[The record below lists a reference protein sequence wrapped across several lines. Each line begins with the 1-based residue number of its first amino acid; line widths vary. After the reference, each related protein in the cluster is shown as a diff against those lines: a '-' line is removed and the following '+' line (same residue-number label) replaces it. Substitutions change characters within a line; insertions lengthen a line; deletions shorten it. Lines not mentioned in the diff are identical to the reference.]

1 MRLVPNHELSAPAM
15 NRILLTLTACALA
28 AGCAAPPPAVPS
40 APPPA
45 ASAEAPDI
53 TLLAPADGA
62 VVPLLSEGQKA
73 FFDLPEAER
82 RERFRDPAWRH
93 GLEQLGHRPQAVR
106 LRWSWTRNSDPPG
119 NYRVALERRG
129 LGDLDEFEP
138 AGEFVAAVPW
148 LEIPNLESG
157 RTYRWTV
164 SGENR
169 GVASGTFSTEAR
181 APRLLDVP
189 GIPNA
194 RDLGGWTGR
203 DGRRVRQGV
212 FFRTAG
218 LNDNASDLW
227 YTREEL
233 EAADTNG
240 ALAAAAAALDREE
253 GRIRALEESL
263 AAAAT
268 VPAAPAGG
276 WTFFRVA
283 ETNFDDAAVAALRE
297 VPATFLGAAAET
309 LPEDGTIGAPGQA
322 AGPAVLLLPLDAEAD
337 GHALVTCGADWW
349 WTLRVNGDLLVDR
362 LATDGPGNE
371 RWPVAAGNHSF
382 LVPVRKGRN
391 LLAAV
396 VRTGTAGWRWCF
408 DAAPAAATPADA
420 FADARRFVESRRK
433 ALWRVRKGF
442 APGAS
447 RVTAATRELLI
458 GRFGV
463 RTDVDLRSDGECRGM
478 EGSPLG
484 PEVRWAHVSSA
495 AYGDLQLDWGR
506 DAFRR
511 VFEVFLDPDAAGID
525 FHCIAGQDRT
535 GAVSFVVLALLGVS
549 EEDLARDWE
558 ATALWNPFD
567 HFNHEARYDKL
578 VRGFDRWPGETINER
593 VEAYVLSLGFSA
605 ADLDAFR
612 ERLLEPPLPRCHE
625 GCK

>member
-1 MRLVPNHELSAPAM
+1 MSRFLPTLALLV
-15 NRILLTLTACALA
+15 LA
-28 AGCAAPPPAVPS
+28 AGCAAPPSASTAAATAAV
-40 APPPA
+40 
-45 ASAEAPDI
+45 EAPAI
-53 TLLAPADGA
+53 TILAPAEGA
-62 VVPLLSEGQKA
+62 VVPLLSDGQKA

-93 GLEQLGHRPQAVR
+93 GLEQLGHRPRPVL
-106 LRWSWTRNSDPPG
+106 LRWSWTKNSDPPG
-119 NYRVALERRG
+119 NYHVALERRG
-129 LGDLDEFEP
+129 LGDLDGFEP

-240 ALAAAAAALDREE
+240 VLAAAAAALDREE
-253 GRIRALEESL
+253 EQIRALEESL
-263 AAAAT
+263 GAT
-268 VPAAPAGG
+268 GVVRAVPAGG

-283 ETNFDDAAVAALRE
+283 ETNFDDAAVAALSE

-309 LPEDGTIGAPGQA
+309 LPEDGAIGAPGDA
-322 AGPAVLLLPLDAEAD
+322 AGPAVLLLPLAAEAD
-337 GHALVTCGADWW
+337 GHALVSCGADWW
-349 WTLRVNGDLLVDR
+349 WSLRVNGDLLVDR
-362 LATDGPGNE
+362 LPYAIGNE
-371 RWPVAAGNHSF
+371 RWPVAPANHPL

-391 LLAAV
+391 LLAVV
-396 VRTGTAGWRWCF
+396 VRTGTAGWRWRF

-420 FADARRFVESRRK
+420 LADARRLVDARRN

-458 GRFGV
+458 GRFGI
-463 RTDVDLRSDGECRGM
+463 RTDTDLRRDDECRGM

-484 PEVRWAHVSSA
+484 PEVRWAHISSA
-495 AYGDLQLDWGR
+495 QYGDMQLDWGR

-511 VFEVFLDPDAAGID
+511 VFEVFLDPASAGID

-535 GAVSFVVLALLGVS
+535 GAVSFIVLALLGVS
-549 EEDLARDWE
+549 EEDLARDWA
-558 ATALWNPFD
+558 ATAFWNPNGG
-567 HFNHEARYDKL
+567 FNHEARYDKL

-593 VEAYVLSLGFSA
+593 VEAYVLSLGFSE

>member
-1 MRLVPNHELSAPAM
+1 MKRLLPVLS
-15 NRILLTLTACALA
+15 ILVLA
-28 AGCAAPPPAVPS
+28 AGCAAPPPAT
-40 APPPA
+40 PA
-45 ASAEAPDI
+45 AAAAAAEAPSI
-53 TLLAPADGA
+53 TILAPSEGA
-62 VVPLLSEGQKA
+62 VVPLLSDGQKA

-93 GLEQLGHRPQAVR
+93 GLEQLGHRPRPVL
-106 LRWSWTRNSDPPG
+106 LRWSWTKNSDPPG
-119 NYRVALERRG
+119 NYHVALERRG
-129 LGDLDEFEP
+129 LGDLDDFEP

-240 ALAAAAAALDREE
+240 VRAAAAAALDREE
-253 GRIRALEESL
+253 KQIRALEESL
-263 AAAAT
+263 GATGT

-297 VPATFLGAAAET
+297 IPATFLGAAAEA
-309 LPEDGTIGAPGQA
+309 LPEDGAIAEPGQA
-322 AGPAVLLLPLDAEAD
+322 AGPAVLLLALDAEAD
-337 GHALVTCGADWW
+337 GHALVSCGADWW
-349 WTLRVNGDLLVDR
+349 WSLRVNGDLLVDR
-362 LATDGPGNE
+362 LPYAIGNE
-371 RWPVAAGNHSF
+371 RWPVAPANHPL

-396 VRTGTAGWRWCF
+396 VRTGTAGWRWRF

-420 FADARRFVESRRK
+420 LADARRLVETRRK
-433 ALWRVRKGF
+433 DLWRVRKGF

-458 GRFGV
+458 GRFGI

-495 AYGDLQLDWGR
+495 QYGDMQLDWGR

-535 GAVSFVVLALLGVS
+535 GAVSFIVLALLGVS

-558 ATALWNPFD
+558 ATALWNPYD

>member
-1 MRLVPNHELSAPAM
+1 MKRLLPVLS
-15 NRILLTLTACALA
+15 ILVLA
-28 AGCAAPPPAVPS
+28 AGCAAPPPA
-40 APPPA
+40 APA
-45 ASAEAPDI
+45 AAAAAPSI
-53 TLLAPADGA
+53 TILAPAEGA
-62 VVPLLSEGQKA
+62 VVPLLSDGQKA

-93 GLEQLGHRPQAVR
+93 GLEQLGHRPRPVL
-106 LRWSWTRNSDPPG
+106 LRWSWTKNSDPPG
-119 NYRVALERRG
+119 NYHVALERRG
-129 LGDLDEFEP
+129 LGDLDDFEP

-240 ALAAAAAALDREE
+240 VRAAAAAALDREE
-253 GRIRALEESL
+253 KQIRALEESL
-263 AAAAT
+263 GATGT

-297 VPATFLGAAAET
+297 IPATFLGAAAEA
-309 LPEDGTIGAPGQA
+309 LPEDGAIAEPGQA
-322 AGPAVLLLPLDAEAD
+322 AGPAVLLLALDAEAD
-337 GHALVTCGADWW
+337 GHALVSCGADWW
-349 WTLRVNGDLLVDR
+349 WSLRVNGDLLVDR
-362 LATDGPGNE
+362 LPYAIGNE
-371 RWPVAAGNHSF
+371 RWPVAPANHPL

-408 DAAPAAATPADA
+408 DAAPATTPADA
-420 FADARRFVESRRK
+420 LADARRLVETRRK
-433 ALWRVRKGF
+433 DLWRVRKGF

-463 RTDVDLRSDGECRGM
+463 RTDVDLRTDGECRGM

-495 AYGDLQLDWGR
+495 QYGNMQLDWGR

-535 GAVSFVVLALLGVS
+535 GAVSFIVLALLGVS

-558 ATALWNPFD
+558 ATALWNPYD

-605 ADLDAFR
+605 ADLGAFR

>member
-1 MRLVPNHELSAPAM
+1 MSRFLPTLALLV
-15 NRILLTLTACALA
+15 LA
-28 AGCAAPPPAVPS
+28 AGCAAPPSASTAAATEAAETPS
-40 APPPA
+40 
-45 ASAEAPDI
+45 I
-53 TLLAPADGA
+53 TILAPAEGA
-62 VVPLLSEGQKA
+62 VVTLLSDGQKA

-93 GLEQLGHRPQAVR
+93 GLEQLGHRPRPVL
-106 LRWSWTRNSDPPG
+106 LRWSWTKNSDPPG
-119 NYRVALERRG
+119 NYHVALERRG
-129 LGDLDEFEP
+129 LGDLDDFEP

-240 ALAAAAAALDREE
+240 VRAAAAAALDREE

-263 AAAAT
+263 AAVAP
-268 VPAAPAGG
+268 VRAAPAGG

-297 VPATFLGAAAET
+297 IPATFLGAAAEA
-309 LPEDGTIGAPGQA
+309 LPEDGAIAEPGQA
-322 AGPAVLLLPLDAEAD
+322 AGPAVLLLALDAEAD
-337 GHALVTCGADWW
+337 GHALVSCGADWW
-349 WTLRVNGDLLVDR
+349 WSLRVNGDLLVDR
-362 LATDGPGNE
+362 LPYAIGNE
-371 RWPVAAGNHSF
+371 RWPVAPANHPL

-396 VRTGTAGWRWCF
+396 VRTGTAGWCWRF

-420 FADARRFVESRRK
+420 LADARRLVETRRK
-433 ALWRVRKGF
+433 DLWRVRKGF

-463 RTDVDLRSDGECRGM
+463 RTDVDLRTDGECRGM

-484 PEVRWAHVSSA
+484 PEVRWAHISSA
-495 AYGDLQLDWGR
+495 QYGDMQLDWGR

-535 GAVSFVVLALLGVS
+535 GAVSFIVLALLGVS

-558 ATALWNPFD
+558 ATALWNPYD
-567 HFNHEARYDKL
+567 HFNHAARYDRL
-578 VRGFDRWPGETINER
+578 VRGFDRWPGGTINER

-605 ADLDAFR
+605 ADLGAFR

>member
-1 MRLVPNHELSAPAM
+1 MKRLLPVLS
-15 NRILLTLTACALA
+15 LLVLA
-28 AGCAAPPPAVPS
+28 AGCAAPPPA
-40 APPPA
+40 APA
-45 ASAEAPDI
+45 AAAEAPSI
-53 TLLAPADGA
+53 TILAPSEGA
-62 VVPLLSEGQKA
+62 VVPLLSDGQKA

-93 GLEQLGHRPQAVR
+93 GLEQLGHRPRPVL
-106 LRWSWTRNSDPPG
+106 LRWSWTKNSDPPG
-119 NYRVALERRG
+119 NYHVALERRG
-129 LGDLDEFEP
+129 LGDLDDFEP

-148 LEIPNLESG
+148 LEIPYLESG

-240 ALAAAAAALDREE
+240 VRAAAAAALDREQE
-253 GRIRALEESL
+253 QIRALEEL
-263 AAAAT
+263 LGATGT

-297 VPATFLGAAAET
+297 IPATFLGAAAEA
-309 LPEDGTIGAPGQA
+309 LPEDGAIAEPGQA
-322 AGPAVLLLPLDAEAD
+322 AGPAVLLLALDAEAD
-337 GHALVTCGADWW
+337 GHALVSCGADWW
-349 WTLRVNGDLLVDR
+349 WSLRVNGDLLVDR
-362 LATDGPGNE
+362 LPYAIGNE
-371 RWPVAAGNHSF
+371 RWPVAPANHPL

-396 VRTGTAGWRWCF
+396 VRTGTAGWRWRF

-420 FADARRFVESRRK
+420 LADARRLVETRRK

-458 GRFGV
+458 GRFGI

-495 AYGDLQLDWGR
+495 QYGDMQLDWGR

-535 GAVSFVVLALLGVS
+535 GAVSFIVLALLGVS

-558 ATALWNPFD
+558 ATALWNPYD
-567 HFNHEARYDKL
+567 HFNHAARYDRL
-578 VRGFDRWPGETINER
+578 VRGFDRWPGGTINER

-605 ADLDAFR
+605 ADLGAFR

>member
-1 MRLVPNHELSAPAM
+1 MKRLLPVLS
-15 NRILLTLTACALA
+15 LLVLA
-28 AGCAAPPPAVPS
+28 AGCAAPPPVA
-40 APPPA
+40 PA
-45 ASAEAPDI
+45 AAETPSI
-53 TLLAPADGA
+53 TILAPAEGA
-62 VVPLLSEGQKA
+62 VVPLLSDGQKA

-93 GLEQLGHRPQAVR
+93 GLEQLGHRPRPVL
-106 LRWSWTRNSDPPG
+106 LRWSWTKNSDPPG
-119 NYRVALERRG
+119 NYHVALERRG
-129 LGDLDEFEP
+129 LGDLDDFEP

-148 LEIPNLESG
+148 LEIPNLESV

-240 ALAAAAAALDREE
+240 VRAAAAAALDREE
-253 GRIRALEESL
+253 KQIRALEESL
-263 AAAAT
+263 GATGT

-297 VPATFLGAAAET
+297 IPATFLGAAAEA
-309 LPEDGTIGAPGQA
+309 LPEDGAIAEPGQA
-322 AGPAVLLLPLDAEAD
+322 AGPAVLLLALDAEAD
-337 GHALVTCGADWW
+337 GHALVSCGADWW
-349 WTLRVNGDLLVDR
+349 WSLRVNGDLLVDR
-362 LATDGPGNE
+362 LPYAIGNE
-371 RWPVAAGNHSF
+371 RWPVAPANHPL

-391 LLAAV
+391 LLAAI
-396 VRTGTAGWRWCF
+396 VRTGTAGWRWRF

-420 FADARRFVESRRK
+420 LADARRLVETRRK
-433 ALWRVRKGF
+433 DLWRVRKGF

-463 RTDVDLRSDGECRGM
+463 RTDVDLRTDGECRGM

-495 AYGDLQLDWGR
+495 QYGDMQLDWGR

-535 GAVSFVVLALLGVS
+535 GAVSFIVLALLGVS

-558 ATALWNPFD
+558 ATALWNPYD

-605 ADLDAFR
+605 ADLGAFR
-612 ERLLEPPLPRCHE
+612 ERLLEPRLPRCHE

>member
-1 MRLVPNHELSAPAM
+1 MK
-15 NRILLTLTACALA
+15 RILFAPVLLVLA
-28 AGCAAPPPAVPS
+28 AGCAT
-40 APPPA
+40 PPPA
-45 ASAEAPDI
+45 AAPDI
-53 TLLAPADGA
+53 TLLAPAEGA
-62 VVPLLSEGQKA
+62 VVPLLSDGQKA
-73 FFDLPEAER
+73 FFDLPAQKR

-93 GLEQLGHRPQAVR
+93 ALEQLGHRPRPVR

-119 NYRVALERRG
+119 NYRVALEKRG
-129 LGDLDEFEP
+129 LGDLDEFKP

-148 LEIPNLESG
+148 LDLSNLEVG

-164 SGENR
+164 SGAGR
-169 GVASGTFSTEAR
+169 SSAGGTFSTEAR

-212 FFRTAG
+212 LFRTAG
-218 LNDNASDLW
+218 LNDNAADLW

-240 ALAAAAAALDREE
+240 VFAAAAAALDREE
-253 GRIRALEESL
+253 ADIRARES
-263 AAAAT
+263 APDGI
-268 VPAAPAGG
+268 VPVRAAPAGG
-276 WTFFRVA
+276 WTLFRVA
-283 ETNFDDAAVAALRE
+283 EADFDGAAVAALRE
-297 VPATFLGAAAET
+297 VPAAFLGAAAEP
-309 LPEDGTIGAPGQA
+309 LPEDGAIGSPGQA

-337 GHALVTCGADWW
+337 GLALVTCGADWW
-349 WTLRVNGDLLVDR
+349 WSLRVNGELLVNR
-362 LATDGPGNE
+362 LPAEIGNE
-371 RWPVAAGNHSF
+371 RWPVAAGNHPL

-420 FADARRFVESRRK
+420 LAAARRLVETRRK

-447 RVTAATRELLI
+447 RVTDATRGLLL
-458 GRFGV
+458 GSFGI
-463 RTDVDLRSDGECRGM
+463 RTDVDLRTDGECRGM
-478 EGSPLG
+478 DGSPLG

-495 AYGDLQLDWGR
+495 QYGDLQLDWGR

-549 EEDLARDWE
+549 GEDLARDWE
-558 ATALWNPFD
+558 ATALWNPYD
-567 HFNHEARYDKL
+567 HFNHAGRYDKL
-578 VRGFDRWPGETINER
+578 VRGFDRWPGETVNER

-605 ADLDAFR
+605 ADLETFR

>member
-1 MRLVPNHELSAPAM
+1 MKRLLPVLS
-15 NRILLTLTACALA
+15 LLVLA
-28 AGCAAPPPAVPS
+28 AGCAAPPPA
-40 APPPA
+40 APA
-45 ASAEAPDI
+45 AAAEAPSI
-53 TLLAPADGA
+53 TILAPSEGA
-62 VVPLLSEGQKA
+62 VVPLLSDGQKA

-93 GLEQLGHRPQAVR
+93 GLEQLGHRPRPVL
-106 LRWSWTRNSDPPG
+106 LRWSWTKNSDPPG
-119 NYRVALERRG
+119 NYHVALERRG
-129 LGDLDEFEP
+129 LGDLDDFEP

-240 ALAAAAAALDREE
+240 VRAAAAAALDREQE
-253 GRIRALEESL
+253 QIRALEEL
-263 AAAAT
+263 LGATGT

-297 VPATFLGAAAET
+297 IPATFLGAAAEA
-309 LPEDGTIGAPGQA
+309 LPEDGAIAEPGQA
-322 AGPAVLLLPLDAEAD
+322 AGPAVLLLALDAEAD
-337 GHALVTCGADWW
+337 GHALVSCGADWW
-349 WTLRVNGDLLVDR
+349 WSLRVNGDLLVDR
-362 LATDGPGNE
+362 LPYAIGNE
-371 RWPVAAGNHSF
+371 RWPVAPANHPL

-396 VRTGTAGWRWCF
+396 VRTGTAGWRWRF

-420 FADARRFVESRRK
+420 LADARRLVETRRK
-433 ALWRVRKGF
+433 DLWRVRKGF

-458 GRFGV
+458 GRFGI

-495 AYGDLQLDWGR
+495 QYGDMQLDWGR

-535 GAVSFVVLALLGVS
+535 GAVSFIVLALLGVS

-558 ATALWNPFD
+558 ATALWNPYD
-567 HFNHEARYDKL
+567 HFNHAARYDRL
-578 VRGFDRWPGETINER
+578 VRGFDRWPGGTINER
-593 VEAYVLSLGFSA
+593 VEAYVL
-605 ADLDAFR
+605 
-612 ERLLEPPLPRCHE
+612 
-625 GCK
+625 

>member
-1 MRLVPNHELSAPAM
+1 MKRLLPVLS
-15 NRILLTLTACALA
+15 LLVLA
-28 AGCAAPPPAVPS
+28 AGCAAPPPVA
-40 APPPA
+40 PA
-45 ASAEAPDI
+45 AAETPSI
-53 TLLAPADGA
+53 TILAPAEGA
-62 VVPLLSEGQKA
+62 VVPLLSDGQKA

-93 GLEQLGHRPQAVR
+93 GLEQLGHRPRPVL
-106 LRWSWTRNSDPPG
+106 LRWSWTKNSDPPG
-119 NYRVALERRG
+119 NYHVALERRG
-129 LGDLDEFEP
+129 LGDLDDFEP

-240 ALAAAAAALDREE
+240 VRAAAAAALDREE
-253 GRIRALEESL
+253 KQIRALEESL
-263 AAAAT
+263 GATGT

-297 VPATFLGAAAET
+297 IPATFLGAAAEA
-309 LPEDGTIGAPGQA
+309 LPEDGAIAEPGQA
-322 AGPAVLLLPLDAEAD
+322 AGPAVLLLALDAEAD
-337 GHALVTCGADWW
+337 GHALVSCGADWW
-349 WTLRVNGDLLVDR
+349 WSLRVNGDLLVDR
-362 LATDGPGNE
+362 LPYAIGNE
-371 RWPVAAGNHSF
+371 RWPVAPANHPL

-391 LLAAV
+391 LLAAI
-396 VRTGTAGWRWCF
+396 VRTGTAGWRWRF

-420 FADARRFVESRRK
+420 LADARRLVETRRK
-433 ALWRVRKGF
+433 DLWRVRKGF

-463 RTDVDLRSDGECRGM
+463 RTDVDLRTDGECRGM

-495 AYGDLQLDWGR
+495 QYGDMQLDWGR

-535 GAVSFVVLALLGVS
+535 GAVSFIVLALLGVS

-558 ATALWNPFD
+558 ATALWNPYD

-605 ADLDAFR
+605 ADLGAFR
-612 ERLLEPPLPRCHE
+612 ERLLEPRLPRCHE

>member
-1 MRLVPNHELSAPAM
+1 MSRFLPTLALLV
-15 NRILLTLTACALA
+15 LA
-28 AGCAAPPPAVPS
+28 AGCAAPPS
-40 APPPA
+40 ASTA
-45 ASAEAPDI
+45 AATAAAEAPSI
-53 TLLAPADGA
+53 TILAPAEGA
-62 VVPLLSEGQKA
+62 VVPLLSDGQKA

-93 GLEQLGHRPQAVR
+93 GLEQLGHRPRPVL
-106 LRWSWTRNSDPPG
+106 LRWSWTKNSDPPG
-119 NYRVALERRG
+119 NYHVALERRG
-129 LGDLDEFEP
+129 LGGLDDFEP

-240 ALAAAAAALDREE
+240 VRAAAAAALDREE

-263 AAAAT
+263 GATGT

-297 VPATFLGAAAET
+297 IPATFLGAAAEA
-309 LPEDGTIGAPGQA
+309 LPEDGAIAEPGQA
-322 AGPAVLLLPLDAEAD
+322 AGPAVLLLALDAEAD
-337 GHALVTCGADWW
+337 GHALVSCGADWW
-349 WTLRVNGDLLVDR
+349 WSLRVNGDLLVDR
-362 LATDGPGNE
+362 LPYAIGNE
-371 RWPVAAGNHSF
+371 RWPVAPANHPL

-396 VRTGTAGWRWCF
+396 VRTGTAGWCWRF

-420 FADARRFVESRRK
+420 LADARRLVETRRK
-433 ALWRVRKGF
+433 DLWRVRKGF

-458 GRFGV
+458 GRFGI
-463 RTDVDLRSDGECRGM
+463 RTDIDLRTDGECRGM

-484 PEVRWAHVSSA
+484 PEVRWAHISSA
-495 AYGDLQLDWGR
+495 QYGDLQLDWGR

-535 GAVSFVVLALLGVS
+535 GAVSFIVLALLGVS

-558 ATALWNPFD
+558 ATALWNPYD
-567 HFNHEARYDKL
+567 HFNHAARYDRL
-578 VRGFDRWPGETINER
+578 VRGFDRWPGGTINER

-605 ADLDAFR
+605 ADLGAFR

>member
-1 MRLVPNHELSAPAM
+1 MKRLLPVLS
-15 NRILLTLTACALA
+15 LLVLA
-28 AGCAAPPPAVPS
+28 AGCAAPPPA
-40 APPPA
+40 APA
-45 ASAEAPDI
+45 AAAAAPSI
-53 TLLAPADGA
+53 TILAPSEGA
-62 VVPLLSEGQKA
+62 VVPLLSDGQKA

-93 GLEQLGHRPQAVR
+93 GLEQLGHRPRPVL
-106 LRWSWTRNSDPPG
+106 LRWSWTKNSDPPG
-119 NYRVALERRG
+119 NYHVALERRG
-129 LGDLDEFEP
+129 LGDLDDFEP

-169 GVASGTFSTEAR
+169 GIASGTFSTEAR

-240 ALAAAAAALDREE
+240 VRAAAAAALDREE
-253 GRIRALEESL
+253 KQIRALEESL
-263 AAAAT
+263 GATGT

-297 VPATFLGAAAET
+297 IPATFLGAAAEA
-309 LPEDGTIGAPGQA
+309 LPEDGAIAEPGQA
-322 AGPAVLLLPLDAEAD
+322 AGPAVLLLALDAEAD
-337 GHALVTCGADWW
+337 GHALVSCGADWW
-349 WTLRVNGDLLVDR
+349 WSLRVNGDLLVDR
-362 LATDGPGNE
+362 LPYAIGNE
-371 RWPVAAGNHSF
+371 RWPVAPANHPL

-396 VRTGTAGWRWCF
+396 VRTGTAGWRWRF

-420 FADARRFVESRRK
+420 LADARRLVETRRK
-433 ALWRVRKGF
+433 DLWRVRKGF

-463 RTDVDLRSDGECRGM
+463 RTDVDLRTDGECRGM

-495 AYGDLQLDWGR
+495 QYGDMQLDWGR

-535 GAVSFVVLALLGVS
+535 GAVSFIVLALLGVS

-558 ATALWNPFD
+558 ATALWNPYD
-567 HFNHEARYDKL
+567 HFNHAARYDRL

-605 ADLDAFR
+605 ADLGAFR
-612 ERLLEPPLPRCHE
+612 ERLLEPRLPRCHE

>member
-1 MRLVPNHELSAPAM
+1 MK
-15 NRILLTLTACALA
+15 RILLPLLLVFV
-28 AGCAAPPPAVPS
+28 AGCATSPVRNSSSADAVQAPG
-40 APPPA
+40 
-45 ASAEAPDI
+45 I
-53 TLLAPADGA
+53 IILAPAEGS
-62 VVPLLSEGQKA
+62 VEPLLSDGQKA
-73 FFDLPEAER
+73 FFDLSAEKR
-82 RERFRDPAWRH
+82 RKRFRDPAWRH
-93 GLEQLGHRPQAVR
+93 GLERLGHHPRPVR
-106 LRWSWTRNSDPPG
+106 LEWSWAPNADPPG

-129 LGDLDEFEP
+129 LGDLDDFEP
-138 AGEFVAAVPW
+138 AGEYRTAVPW
-148 LEIPNLESG
+148 LDLTNLEAG

-169 GVASGTFSTEAR
+169 GIASGTFSTEAR

-240 ALAAAAAALDREE
+240 VRAAAAAALDREE
-253 GRIRALEESL
+253 KQIRALEESL
-263 AAAAT
+263 GAT
-268 VPAAPAGG
+268 GTVRAAPAGG

-297 VPATFLGAAAET
+297 IPATFLGAAAEA
-309 LPEDGTIGAPGQA
+309 LPEDGAIAAPGQA
-322 AGPAVLLLPLDAEAD
+322 AGPAVLLLALDAEAD
-337 GHALVTCGADWW
+337 GHALVSCGADWW
-349 WTLRVNGDLLVDR
+349 WSLRVNGDLLVDR
-362 LATDGPGNE
+362 LPYAIGNE
-371 RWPVAAGNHSF
+371 RWPVAPANHPL

-420 FADARRFVESRRK
+420 LADTRRLVETRRK

-458 GRFGV
+458 GRFGI

-495 AYGDLQLDWGR
+495 QYGDMQLDWGR

-535 GAVSFVVLALLGVS
+535 GAVSFIVLALLGVS

-558 ATALWNPFD
+558 ATALWNPYD
-567 HFNHEARYDKL
+567 HFNHAARYDRL
-578 VRGFDRWPGETINER
+578 VRGFDRWPGGTINER

-605 ADLDAFR
+605 ADLGAFR

>member
-1 MRLVPNHELSAPAM
+1 MSRFLPTLALLV
-15 NRILLTLTACALA
+15 LA
-28 AGCAAPPPAVPS
+28 AGCAAPPSASTAAATAAV
-40 APPPA
+40 
-45 ASAEAPDI
+45 EAPAI
-53 TLLAPADGA
+53 TILAPAEGA
-62 VVPLLSEGQKA
+62 VVPLLSDGQKA

-93 GLEQLGHRPQAVR
+93 GLEQLGHRPRPVL
-106 LRWSWTRNSDPPG
+106 LRWSWTKNSDPPG
-119 NYRVALERRG
+119 NYHVALERRG
-129 LGDLDEFEP
+129 LGDLDGFEP

-240 ALAAAAAALDREE
+240 VRAAAAAALDREE
-253 GRIRALEESL
+253 KQIRALEESL
-263 AAAAT
+263 GATGT

-297 VPATFLGAAAET
+297 IPATFLGAAAEA
-309 LPEDGTIGAPGQA
+309 LPEDGAIAEPGQA
-322 AGPAVLLLPLDAEAD
+322 AGPAVLLLALDAEAD
-337 GHALVTCGADWW
+337 GHALVSCGADWW
-349 WTLRVNGDLLVDR
+349 WSLRVNGDLLVDR
-362 LATDGPGNE
+362 LPYAIGNE
-371 RWPVAAGNHSF
+371 RWPVAPANHPL

-396 VRTGTAGWRWCF
+396 VRTGTAGWRWRF

-420 FADARRFVESRRK
+420 LADARRLVETRRK
-433 ALWRVRKGF
+433 DLWRVRKGF

-458 GRFGV
+458 GRFGI
-463 RTDVDLRSDGECRGM
+463 RTDVDLRTDGECRGM

-535 GAVSFVVLALLGVS
+535 GAVSFIVLALLGVS

-558 ATALWNPFD
+558 ATALWNPYD
-567 HFNHEARYDKL
+567 HFNHAARYDRL

-605 ADLDAFR
+605 ADLGAFR

>member
-1 MRLVPNHELSAPAM
+1 MSRFLPTLALLV
-15 NRILLTLTACALA
+15 LA
-28 AGCAAPPPAVPS
+28 AGCAAPPS
-40 APPPA
+40 ASTA
-45 ASAEAPDI
+45 AATAAAEAPSI
-53 TLLAPADGA
+53 TILAPAEGA
-62 VVPLLSEGQKA
+62 VVPLLSDGQKA

-82 RERFRDPAWRH
+82 RARFRDPAWRH
-93 GLEQLGHRPQAVR
+93 GLEQLGHRPRPVL
-106 LRWSWTRNSDPPG
+106 LRWSWTKNSDP
-119 NYRVALERRG
+119 NYHVALERRG
-129 LGDLDEFEP
+129 LGGLDDFEP

-169 GVASGTFSTEAR
+169 GIASGTFSTEAR

-240 ALAAAAAALDREE
+240 VRAAAAAALDREE
-253 GRIRALEESL
+253 KQIRALEESL
-263 AAAAT
+263 GAT
-268 VPAAPAGG
+268 GTVRAAPAGG

-297 VPATFLGAAAET
+297 IPATFLGAAAEA
-309 LPEDGTIGAPGQA
+309 LPEDGAIAEPGQA
-322 AGPAVLLLPLDAEAD
+322 AGPAVLLLALDAEAD
-337 GHALVTCGADWW
+337 GHVLVSCGADWW
-349 WTLRVNGDLLVDR
+349 WSLRVNGDLLVDR
-362 LATDGPGNE
+362 LPYAIGNE
-371 RWPVAAGNHSF
+371 RWPVAPANHPL

-396 VRTGTAGWRWCF
+396 VRTGTAGWRWRF

-420 FADARRFVESRRK
+420 LADARRLVETRRK
-433 ALWRVRKGF
+433 DLWRVRKGF

-458 GRFGV
+458 GRFGI
-463 RTDVDLRSDGECRGM
+463 RTDIDLRTDGECRGM

-484 PEVRWAHVSSA
+484 PEVRWAHISSA
-495 AYGDLQLDWGR
+495 QYGDMQLDWGR

-535 GAVSFVVLALLGVS
+535 GAVSFIVLALLGVS

-558 ATALWNPFD
+558 ATALWNPYD
-567 HFNHEARYDKL
+567 HFNHAVRYDRL
-578 VRGFDRWPGETINER
+578 VRGFDRWPGGTINER

-605 ADLDAFR
+605 ADLGAFR